1 MRSVY
6 LLIIVL
12 LFNNCKQIEK
22 SNQQHIEELKLVA
35 GCYGYDSEGTTIT
48 FRILRVDPLVQG
60 TLIYNWAEKDRNSG
74 SFEGTLDDVIILG
87 TYTFISEGI
96 ESTREVAFK
105 IDDTVLLEGFGEVT
119 NVGTTTVFRDKASL
133 KFIETIPLELGKCL
147 N

>member
-1 MRSVY
+1 M
-6 LLIIVL
+6 
-12 LFNNCKQIEK
+12 
-22 SNQQHIEELKLVA
+22 SNQKHIEELKLVA
-35 GCYGYDSEGTTIT
+35 GCYGYDREGTTIT

-74 SFEGTLDDVIILG
+74 SFEGTLDDDIILG